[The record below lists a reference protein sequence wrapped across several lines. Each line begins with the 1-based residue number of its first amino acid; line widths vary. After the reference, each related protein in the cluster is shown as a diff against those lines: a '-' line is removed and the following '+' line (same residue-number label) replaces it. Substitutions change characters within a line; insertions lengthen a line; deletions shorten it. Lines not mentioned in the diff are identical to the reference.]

1 MNGAR
6 QGTAEETVHNRH
18 QLPNSLRRL
27 GKSCIFLFAI
37 TLLSSLPSQ
46 AQTLG
51 EALDTTNL
59 VWTTG
64 GDAGWFT
71 QITNTHDGVDAVRS
85 GGVSSNQTSWI
96 ETTVVG
102 PATVSYWR
110 SGAAYAYLFNQL
122 RLTVNGMPS
131 TPAVEPGNDDWDK
144 EVCDLGE
151 GTNVLRWSVSDFYGW
166 LDYAASSF
174 DAFSIGPPRPLA
186 ITANPVSATVFSGMT
201 VSRSVSAV
209 GTPPL
214 QYQWQRDGTNIVES
228 TNSRIYF
235 EHATTNDT
243 GVYSVVVSNSQGYV
257 ISSNA
262 LLTVL
267 PPTAPFFTQE
277 PASVTVYSGGSAYF
291 WSGVDGSPPF
301 TYQWRNNG
309 TNLPGATTDRFYLE
323 SATTNDTGVYT
334 IVVSN
339 AQGFVISGNALV
351 TVLPPTA
358 PFLWSEPGSVTVF
371 SGEYVYLRAVANGS
385 PPFAYQW
392 RKEGAAIVGATSDA
406 LYIQQATTNDTG
418 SYSIVVSNS
427 SGFVIS
433 SNAVAT
439 VLPPTAPF
447 FTYEPVNITA
457 YSGKPVSL
465 GSNVRGSPPFSY
477 QWHKDG
483 TNLPGAT
490 TSWLQLPATTTNDIG
505 AYSVVISNSQ
515 GQVTSSNALV
525 TILPPTAPFFTYEPV
540 SVTAYSGGG
549 VYLWAGVDGSP
560 PFVYQ
565 WRKDGADLPGATAS
579 ASLTLNNVSSGDAG
593 SYTLLVTNGLGRIE
607 SSNVILT
614 VVQATAPII
623 TRHPRS
629 LEVAAGV
636 STWFSVEVAG
646 GPEPT
651 CTWSETGTN
660 TVVPPPQPPGPFPPK
675 PPDPLPQIGSK
686 RRQFSDVT
694 TNDAG
699 VYVAAATNSVG
710 GVVSRDALLTV
721 LPPLSTEGSWWQGAE
736 DVFVTNGFAVLAQGL
751 YGMAVLSVSNPASPV
766 VLGGYNTSGFAA
778 SVQVADGLAYVADGA
793 SGLQILAVAE
803 PQYPAR
809 VGGYNTSGYAYDV
822 VVRGSLAFVADGA
835 AGLLILDVSNPA
847 QPLPVGSYTTN
858 LNAKSV
864 CLRSNVLHIG
874 SQSGSVVLLDVTNPA
889 QPVELGRVPSGGPV
903 VDVRDHF
910 VFVAG
915 NSGVRVSDIS
925 DPHQPVLV
933 GSFNYYPPSSS
944 VSVSD
949 LRVVGDFAYVV
960 GRSDGKSGLY
970 VLNVRDPH
978 DPAPVGY
985 FELPGAAS
993 RLFVDGHLV
1002 YVVGADMPLQII
1014 ETPFDLRP
1022 VGAPSLALAEQAG
1035 LKLHLQGRRG
1045 LHYSVEHADGLTG
1058 FPWLPLQTLLLT
1070 NDNAVIELPSPS
1082 GTRFFRLR
1090 QLD

>member
-1 MNGAR
+1 MFAV
-6 QGTAEETVHNRH
+6 TV
-18 QLPNSLRRL
+18 LSL
-27 GKSCIFLFAI
+27 GFS
-37 TLLSSLPSQ
+37 SQ
-46 AQTLG
+46 AQTLA

-64 GDAGWFT
+64 GDSPWFVQT
-71 QITNTHDGVDAVRS
+71 TNTHDGVDAVRS
-85 GGVSSNQTSWI
+85 GSVSSDQTSWI

-110 SGAAYAYLFNQL
+110 SGVAYAYLFNQL

-131 TPAVEPGNDDWDK
+131 TPTFEPGNDDWDK

-166 LDYAASSF
+166 FEYAASSF
-174 DAFSIGPPRPLA
+174 DEFSVGPPRPLA
-186 ITANPVSATVFSGMT
+186 ITANPISTTVFSGIT

-228 TNSRIYF
+228 TNSWIYF

-243 GVYSVVVSNSQGYV
+243 GVYSVVVSNSQGFV

-262 LLTVL
+262 LVTVL

-277 PASVTVYSGGSAYF
+277 PVSVTVYSGANVYLWTGI
-291 WSGVDGSPPF
+291 DGSPPF
-301 TYQWRNNG
+301 TYQWRKDG
-309 TNLPGATTDRFYLE
+309 TNLPGATDDRLHLE
-323 SATTNDTGVYT
+323 LATTNDTGVYS

-339 AQGFVISGNALV
+339 SPGFTISGGAPV

-358 PFLWSEPGSVTVF
+358 PFFWSEPKSVTVF

-392 RKEGAAIVGATSDA
+392 RKEGTDIVGATNDA

-439 VLPPTAPF
+439 VRPPTAPF
-447 FTYEPVNITA
+447 FTYEPVNVTA
-457 YSGKPVSL
+457 YSGKTVSL
-465 GSNVRGSPPFSY
+465 GSGVGGSPPFTY
-477 QWHKDG
+477 QWRKNG
-483 TNLPGAT
+483 TDLTGVTNH
-490 TSWLQLPATTTNDIG
+490 WLSLETATTNDIG
-505 AYSVVISNSQ
+505 AYSVVVSNSQ
-515 GQVTSSNALV
+515 GHVISSNALV
-525 TILPPTAPFFTYEPV
+525 TILPPVAPFFTYQPT
-540 SVTAYSGGG
+540 SVTAYSGGS
-549 VYLWAGVDGSP
+549 VYLWVGVDGSP

-565 WRKDGADLPGATAS
+565 WRKNGTDLPGATAS

-593 SYTLLVTNGLGRIE
+593 SYTLVVTNALGRIE
-607 SSNVILT
+607 SSNAILT
-614 VVQATAPII
+614 VIQSTAPVI

-646 GPEPT
+646 GPDPI

-660 TVVPPPQPPGPFPPK
+660 TIVPPPQPPGPFPPL
-675 PPDPLPQIGSK
+675 PPIPLPQVGSK
-686 RRQFSDVT
+686 RLQFSNVT

-699 VYVAAATNSVG
+699 IYVAAATNSVG
-710 GVVSRDALLTV
+710 GVVSRNALLTV
-721 LPPLSTEGSWWQGAE
+721 LPPLSTKGSWWQGGE
-736 DVFVTNGFAVLAQGL
+736 DVFVVNGYAFLAQGL
-751 YGMAVLSVSNPASPV
+751 YGMAILSVSNPASPV

-778 SVQVADGLAYVADGA
+778 SVHVADGLAYVADGA
-793 SGLQILAVAE
+793 SGLQILSVAE
-803 PQYPAR
+803 PQYPVR
-809 VGGYNTSGYAYDV
+809 LGGYNTSGYAYDV
-822 VVRGSLAFVADGA
+822 VVRDSLAFVADGA

-847 QPLPVGSYTTN
+847 QPSPVGGYTTN

-864 CLRSNVLHIG
+864 CLRSNVLHVG
-874 SQSGSVVLLDVTNPA
+874 SQSGSAVLLDVVNPT
-889 QPVELGRVPSGGPV
+889 QPVELGRVPSGGSV
-903 VDVRDHF
+903 VDVRDHLILL
-910 VFVAG
+910 AG
-915 NSGVRVSDIS
+915 NSGISLSDIS
-925 DPHQPVLV
+925 DPHQPVLM
-933 GSFNYYPPSSS
+933 GSFSYYPPSSS

-949 LRVVGDFAYVV
+949 LRVVEDFAYAV
-960 GRSDGKSGLY
+960 GRSNGKSGLY
-970 VLNVRDPH
+970 VLNVREPH

-985 FELPGAAS
+985 FEVPGAAS

-1014 ETPFDLRP
+1014 ETPFELRP
-1022 VGAPSLALAEQAG
+1022 VAAPWLSLTAQDG
-1035 LKLHLQGRRG
+1035 LELHLQGRRG
-1045 LHYSVEHADGLTG
+1045 LHYDVEYSDGLTG

-1070 NDNAVIELPSPS
+1070 NDNAVIEMPPPSD
-1082 GTRFFRLR
+1082 TRFFRLR